1 MFTSTSILAPFL
13 PSTVTFDLPFESTK
27 LNLTSPS
34 TTGGCTT
41 VVPLERGVVVAVV
54 VVTGFVVVVVVSSGS
69 PLTTIVS
76 SSSLRLPAFLVY
88 LSPPLST
95 IGDGL
100 SFTPVASVL

>member
-1 MFTSTSILAPFL
+1 MFTSTSILAPLL

-34 TTGGCTT
+34 TTGGCST
-41 VVPLERGVVVAVV
+41 VVTLVTGFVVVVVV
-54 VVTGFVVVVVVSSGS
+54 VVTGFVVVVVSSGS